1 MIAVARPKAIVVVPV
16 GGQVPPLEALADE
29 AEIVVVRTAPELREA
44 LEEAEILFLNDFRS
58 NLLRE
63 VGPGRLRWIHT
74 SSIGVDAL
82 LTDEIVHGD
91 IVVSNSRGV
100 CERPIAEW
108 ILGVLLVFTK
118 DLRRTI
124 ELQQERRWEH
134 RETEPLLGR
143 EVLVVGPGPVGRET
157 VLLLRAAG
165 MRVTVVGRR
174 GREDAQLGTIRPFSE
189 LDELVGEVDDV
200 VLTLP
205 LTEETRGLF
214 DAARLARM
222 RPGARL
228 VNVGRGAVVVEA
240 DLLAAVDSGQLGG
253 AALDVF
259 EREPLPSDSPLWARS
274 NILVSP
280 HASGDLVGWR
290 GRVVGCFAENLRR
303 WKSGEPLR
311 DVVDLTR
318 MGVARP
324 ALSHAPEVVHE

>member
-1 MIAVARPKAIVVVPV
+1 MTSPKVIVIVPV
-16 GGQVPPLEALADE
+16 GRPAPPVDRLQNDAD
-29 AEIVVVRTAPELREA
+29 IVVVRTADELREA
-44 LEEAEILFLNDFRS
+44 LRDAEILFLNDFRT

-63 VGPGRLRWIHT
+63 VGPGELRWIHT

-82 LTDEIVHGD
+82 LTEEIVGGEV
-91 IVVSNSRGV
+91 VVSNSRGV

-108 ILGVLLVFTK
+108 ILGVLLMFTK

-124 ELQQERRWEH
+124 ELQQEHRWLH

-143 EVLVVGPGPVGRET
+143 RVLVVGPGPVGRET

-165 MRVTVVGRR
+165 MDVTVVGRTA
-174 GREDAQLGTIRPFSE
+174 REDPGLGDVAGFSD
-189 LDELVGEVDDV
+189 LDDLLGEAEDV

-214 DAARLARM
+214 SAARIAKM

-228 VNVGRGAVVVEA
+228 VNVGRGAVVVDH
-240 DLLAAVDSGQLGG
+240 DLLDALDNGQLGA

-259 EREPLPSDSPLWARS
+259 EQEPLPEESPFWNRSDV
-274 NILVSP
+274 LVSP

-290 GRVVGCFAENLRR
+290 GRVVDRFAENLRR
-303 WKSGEPLR
+303 WQANEPLR
-311 DVVDLTR
+311 DVVDLAKL
-318 MGVARP
+318 GVTAP
-324 ALSHAPEVVHE
+324 ALTADGP